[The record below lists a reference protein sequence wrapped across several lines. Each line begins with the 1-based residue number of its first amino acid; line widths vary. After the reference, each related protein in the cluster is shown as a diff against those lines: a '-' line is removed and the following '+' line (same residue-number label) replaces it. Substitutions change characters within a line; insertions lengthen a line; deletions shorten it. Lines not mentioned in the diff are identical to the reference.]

1 MTKQLVRKQLTE
13 LRLTDT
19 FWMDHHGQW
28 IIVLP
33 FQMKIQK
40 GKMMEELLFNIQ
52 WLLITIHATEDDDDD
67 DDDDDDHHHHHHH
80 HHHQRV
86 NTQTFTI
93 CENVA
98 V

>member
-1 MTKQLVRKQLTE
+1 
-13 LRLTDT
+13 
-19 FWMDHHGQW
+19 
-28 IIVLP
+28 
-33 FQMKIQK
+33 MKIQK
-40 GKMMEELLFNIQ
+40 SKMMEELLFNIQ

-67 DDDDDDHHHHHHH
+67 DDH
-80 HHHQRV
+80 HHHQHV